1 MNKKSAL
8 LALLLLL
15 ALALSAFSQ
24 DDEEKWRNF
33 EVEVYGGLSVP
44 SGTLSDWNDSLGAKT
59 GYNMGLAGA
68 YYFTEKICAG
78 TYFTYTQFNIKD
90 YTLSYRLYDGGLY
103 GKYCFVGESNFEP
116 YVKLTGG
123 VVWPKF
129 ATWIGDDKNILR
141 ELSYDPALNF
151 GLNIGMLYY
160 TSDFGSIFVE
170 LGYNYDLLKDSQ
182 SDYAHDNFKLPDN
195 ANYINVRAGLT
206 VFFGPE

>member
-33 EVEVYGGLSVP
+33 EVVASGGLSVP
-44 SGTLSDWNDSLGAKT
+44 TGTLSDWNDTLGAKT
-59 GYNMGLAGA
+59 GFNFGLAGA

-78 TYFTYTQFNIKD
+78 TYLDYTQFNIKD

-103 GKYCFVGESNFEP
+103 GKYCFTGESNFEP
-116 YVKLTGG
+116 YVKLSGG

-129 ATWIGDDKNILR
+129 ATWIGDDKNVLR
-141 ELSYDPALNF
+141 ELSYDPVMNF
-151 GLNIGMLYY
+151 GLYIGTLYY
-160 TSDFGSIFVE
+160 TSENGSIFLE
-170 LGYNYDLLKDSQ
+170 LGYHYDQLKDSN
-182 SDYAHDNFKLPDN
+182 SEYASTKHSLMDNV
-195 ANYINVRAGLT
+195 NYINVRIGLN